1 MAVSQNKCIHPSI
14 YPVNTYT
21 QQRFLSIEQGV
32 IHSIGRL
39 EGLAGTTRY
48 EIPAN
53 LREELREISETLRD
67 LVRESAKQKSTDVPN

>member
-1 MAVSQNKCIHPSI
+1 MTM
-14 YPVNTYT
+14 TYT

-39 EGLAGTTRY
+39 DGLVHTTRY

-53 LREELREISETLRD
+53 LREELREVAETLRD

>member
-1 MAVSQNKCIHPSI
+1 LK
-14 YPVNTYT
+14 TYT

-39 EGLAGTTRY
+39 DGLVNTIRY

-67 LVRESAKQKSTDVPN
+67 LVHESAKQKSIDVPN

>member
-1 MAVSQNKCIHPSI
+1 M
-14 YPVNTYT
+14 TYT

-32 IHSIGRL
+32 IHTIGRL
-39 EGLAGTTRY
+39 DGLVNTIRY

-67 LVRESAKQKSTDVPN
+67 LVHESAKQKSIDVPN

>member
-1 MAVSQNKCIHPSI
+1 M
-14 YPVNTYT
+14 NTHT

-39 EGLAGTTRY
+39 DGLVNTTRY

-53 LREELREISETLRD
+53 LREELREISETLRV
-67 LVRESAKQKSTDVPN
+67 LVRDSAKQKSVDVPN

>member
-1 MAVSQNKCIHPSI
+1 M
-14 YPVNTYT
+14 TTFT

-39 EGLAGTTRY
+39 DGLVNTTRY

-53 LREELREISETLRD
+53 LREELREISETLRV
-67 LVRESAKQKSTDVPN
+67 LVRDSAKQKSVDVPN

>member
-1 MAVSQNKCIHPSI
+1 M
-14 YPVNTYT
+14 TTFT

-39 EGLAGTTRY
+39 DGLVNTTRY

-53 LREELREISETLRD
+53 LREELREISETLRV
-67 LVRESAKQKSTDVPN
+67 LVHESAKQKSVDVPN

>member
-1 MAVSQNKCIHPSI
+1 M
-14 YPVNTYT
+14 TYT

-39 EGLAGTTRY
+39 DGLVNTTRY

-53 LREELREISETLRD
+53 LREELRQISETLRV
-67 LVRESAKQKSTDVPN
+67 LVHESANQKSTDVPN